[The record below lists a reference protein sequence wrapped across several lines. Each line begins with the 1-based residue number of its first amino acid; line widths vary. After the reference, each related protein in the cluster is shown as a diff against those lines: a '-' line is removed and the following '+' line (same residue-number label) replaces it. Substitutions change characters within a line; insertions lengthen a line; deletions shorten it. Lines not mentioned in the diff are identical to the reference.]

1 MEQNMAGYA
10 KYYYC
15 GSIELSGS
23 SEFIREIDHNRRDF
37 STDVRNKLYF
47 ELGTIT

>member
-1 MEQNMAGYA
+1 MAGYA

-37 STDVRNKLYF
+37 STDARNKLYF